1 MKNII
6 LCLTVILLGIIT
18 LVGCGRNQG
27 LESKNNNELVFANF
41 RDLRD
46 LNPHLYGGEMFAQG
60 MLFETLITL
69 TEEGF
74 ETNLATSWNISE
86 DGKIYTF
93 YIREGV
99 SFSDGEI
106 LDAHAIE
113 ANFNAILENKYRH
126 TWLES
131 VLLMESAKAIDD
143 YTFEIVLSEPY
154 YPLLTELAAT
164 RPFAMISPAVMING
178 STKDGV
184 LGWIGTGAYVLAE
197 HNIDEYAIFE
207 ANQNYWGEIPAI
219 TTIKVRVIP
228 DNQTRIMALRNGEVD
243 LIYGKN
249 MIDAQTVLQF
259 SNSDEYTVDLS
270 SPTSTRHIIFNTTN
284 DILSDIRVR
293 KALQHAT
300 NREAISEG
308 IFFGIETPADT
319 LFSRTIPYSDVDLVP
334 YIFNMEIAASFL
346 DAAGWIDNGNGIR
359 EKDGQALELTLLYN
373 INSVSEQA
381 ISELLQSEYR
391 KLGIDLTIH
400 GEEEQSYRDNM
411 KMGNFDMSFNIS
423 WGLPYDPQSSLS
435 SMRRPVYGDYA
446 AQQGVEN
453 VSVLHEG
460 ITYILMEID
469 PNTRQN
475 YYDLVLNRIH
485 DEAIYLPLTYENN
498 KTIYR
503 SQLQGV
509 SFAPDQFRIPF
520 TNMYWR

>member
-6 LCLTVILLGIIT
+6 VYLTLISLGIIT
-18 LVGCGRNQG
+18 LVGCGGNQE
-27 LESKNNNELVFANF
+27 LVSVNKDELVFANF

-60 MLFETLITL
+60 MLFETLVTL
-69 TEEGF
+69 TEDGF
-74 ETNLATSWNISE
+74 EPNLATSWNISE
-86 DGKIYTF
+86 DGKTYTF
-93 YIREGV
+93 FIREGV
-99 SFSDGEI
+99 NFSDGEV

-113 ANFNAILENKYRH
+113 ANFDAILENKDRH

-143 YTFEIVLSEPY
+143 YTFEIILSKPY

-164 RPFAMISPAVMING
+164 RPYAMISPAVMING

-184 LGWIGTGAYVLAE
+184 LDWVGTGPYVLVE

-207 ANQNYWGEIPAI
+207 VNPNYWGDAPNINK
-219 TTIKVRVIP
+219 IKVRVIP
-228 DNQTRIMALRNGEVD
+228 DNQTRIMALRNGEID

-249 MIDAQTVLQF
+249 MIDAQTVHQF
-259 SNSDEYTVDLS
+259 SNSDEFTIDLS
-270 SPTSTRHIIFNTTN
+270 TPTSTRHIIFNTTN
-284 DILSDIRVR
+284 EILSDIKVR
-293 KALQHAT
+293 QALQHAT

-308 IFFGIETPADT
+308 IFFGIETPADS

-334 YIFNMEIAASFL
+334 YVFDMEIAASLL
-346 DAAGWIDNGNGIR
+346 DEAGWIDNGNGIR
-359 EKDGQALELTLLYN
+359 EKNGKPLELTLLYN

-391 KLGIDLTIH
+391 KLGIDLTIL

-435 SMRRPVYGDYA
+435 SMRRPVYGDFA
-446 AQQGVEN
+446 AQQGVHNLSE
-453 VSVLHEG
+453 LHQG
-460 ITYILMEID
+460 ITDILMETD
-469 PNTRQN
+469 PYIRQN
-475 YYDLVLNRIH
+475 YYDFVLTRLH
-485 DEAIYLPLTYENN
+485 EEAIYLPLTYENN
-498 KTIYR
+498 KAIYR
-503 SQLQGV
+503 SELEGV
-509 SFAPDQFRIPF
+509 SFAPDQFRVPF
-520 TNMYWR
+520 TNMYWK